1 MRPFDYFIL
10 TLLIVSSIYGLY
22 RGFIKEVLSLTGL
35 VLSFYLASNFDNSLA
50 NIVPIENKSDFLII
64 SPFILIFVSTL
75 ILTSLLIKLVSK
87 VLKLVGLSI
96 LNRFFG
102 FVFGMARGL
111 MIVLVILYLNQL
123 IPFIN
128 LIDSNESS
136 LIPILDPIFSFVL
149 EYLPNYQSTNVEYD
163 YAVISEELI

>member
-1 MRPFDYFIL
+1 M
-10 TLLIVSSIYGLY
+10 
-22 RGFIKEVLSLTGL
+22 
-35 VLSFYLASNFDNSLA
+35 
-50 NIVPIENKSDFLII
+50 
-64 SPFILIFVSTL
+64 
-75 ILTSLLIKLVSK
+75 
-87 VLKLVGLSI
+87 
-96 LNRFFG
+96 NRFFG

-163 YAVISEELI
+163 YVVISEELI